1 MKKLI
6 LINSLILFFI
16 LSSFIK
22 IHAADSWYDANYS
35 YRRPISVTNNVGSS
49 LVDFQVK
56 LSIDTSALVDAS
68 KMNSDCSDIRF
79 TDEDKTTN
87 LNYFIQSGCD
97 TTSTI
102 IWVKVPSL
110 PASDSKNIYMYY
122 GYSSAAAATDGDNT
136 FDFFDD
142 FTGTTLDSAKWN
154 DWNPQSS
161 GTMSISGG
169 TLAITMTSTGGY
181 STVRHRGIISNSSFS
196 FPSSGSLIETYSKWA
211 FASPGSSS
219 QYNGVVKA
227 TTIFDSPDPTGICS
241 WQSYSA
247 GGNAYSFGYMR
258 YYGLF
263 GIGLNQFTFGKC
275 TNNSYTEVAKYNY
288 GTSSSY
294 SNPGNFVLEQYRW
307 FDSSGTK
314 EGMRRSDNVG
324 SSWTSDLWAQQSQ
337 TLLTLPNSYY
347 LSFNLQN
354 RSTGTHSVLLDWYR
368 IRKYASTEPSNS
380 IGSEQVPQAAP
391 TLPTLISPANTATSV
406 SQVPT
411 LKTVSTDVNND
422 SLQYEIKICSDSG
435 MTSNCNTFTAAN
447 TGWSGAD
454 VGTTSYSTGTTAVYI
469 ISVGSS
475 LASNTTYYWKTRAI
489 DVDGTNSWSDTQTT
503 PYSFTTLNNIP
514 STPTNTTPGVGV
526 TAVSFTPTLTASS
539 FSDPDPSDTQ
549 SASQWQIATDSGF
562 SSIVW
567 DSGTTGPASNTI
579 TVGYSLN
586 IGTNYYWRVRYLD
599 SHLGWSNYSSGTI
612 FTTNQAPSTPT
623 LILPTNGAVGVSLTP
638 IFQIVATDPDANN
651 LQYKI
656 ILGTNSLFTG
666 TTQVFNQSINNTGW
680 SNQNVGTSAYS
691 SGTTAVYTISVG
703 NSLAT
708 NTTYFWKAQAFDYSV
723 SNSWSVLSIGYSFTT
738 RDTDPNTPTNT
749 TPSSG
754 ATGVSLTPTLTAST
768 FSDPDVGDSQ
778 SASQWQIAT
787 DTNFNNIVWDTG
799 STGPASNTT
808 TVNSSLN
815 IGTTYYWHVRYK
827 DSYNSWSNYS
837 TGTMFIT
844 NKSPSTPS
852 LIYPT
857 NSATSISL
865 TPSFQLVASDSD
877 NNNLQYKIILAT
889 NSAFTGTTQV
899 FNQVINNVGWSAQN
913 IGTSAYSS
921 GTTAVYVVPVG
932 SSLTS
937 NTTYYWKAQTFDYSG
952 SNSWS
957 NLSSSYSFTT
967 TNNSPNQPTN
977 SIPVDGT
984 KHISF
989 TPTLIASTFSD
1000 PDAGDSQSASQWQ
1013 VATDT
1018 NFNNI
1023 VWDTGSTG
1031 PASNTTI
1038 VTTTLS
1044 VGTSYY
1050 WHVRYLDSHATWS
1063 NYSTATSFLT
1073 NRAPYTPN
1081 NIFPANGASGVSL
1094 LPNFTSSDFSD
1105 PDEGDPH
1112 TASQLQIATDINFNH
1127 IVWDTGSTTPFTS
1140 VTIPTALNFGTT
1152 YFWHV
1157 RYENNPWSEY
1167 SPTSY
1172 FTTLSGGTIPA
1183 NNSFKIRGVK
1193 LRGVKFQ

>member
-6 LINSLILFFI
+6 LINSLILFFVF
-16 LSSFIK
+16 SFTK
-22 IHAADSWYDANYS
+22 TCFADSWYDANYN
-35 YRRPISVTNNVGSS
+35 YRRPISVTNNIGSS
-49 LVDFQVK
+49 LTDFQVK
-56 LSIDTSALVDAS
+56 LSIDTSTLIGAS
-68 KMNSDCSDIRF
+68 KMNNDCSDIRF
-79 TDEDKTTN
+79 TDEDKTTS
-87 LNYFIQSGCD
+87 LNYFIQSGCN
-97 TTSTI
+97 TTSTV

-110 PASDSKNIYMYY
+110 PASTSKDIYMYY
-122 GYSSAAAATDGDNT
+122 GYSSATAATNGDNT

-142 FTGTTLDSAKWN
+142 FTGTTLDSTKWT
-154 DWNPQSS
+154 DWNPQTS
-161 GTMSISGG
+161 GTMNISGG
-169 TLAITMTSTGGY
+169 TLSISMTTTGGY
-181 STVRHRGIISNSSFS
+181 STVRHRGVISTSAFA
-196 FPSSGSLIETYSKWA
+196 FPTSGSLIETYSKWT

-219 QYNGVVKA
+219 QYNGVVKSV
-227 TTIFDSPDPTGICS
+227 TLFDSSSPTGICG
-241 WQSYSA
+241 WQSYSG

-258 YYGLF
+258 YYGFF

-288 GTSSSY
+288 GTSSSW
-294 SNPGNFVLEQYRW
+294 SNPSNFVLEQYRW

-324 SSWTSDLWAQQSQ
+324 VGWTSDLWAQQSQ

-354 RSTGTHSVLLDWYR
+354 RSTATHSVLLDWYR
-368 IRKYASTEPSNS
+368 IRKYASTEPSS
-380 IGSEQVPQAAP
+380 SVGSEQAPQTAP
-391 TLPTLISPANTATSV
+391 VLPTLISPTNTATSV
-406 SQVPT
+406 SQTPT
-411 LKTVSTDVNND
+411 FKTVSTDANDD
-422 SLQYEIKICSDSG
+422 SLQYEIKICTNSD
-435 MTSNCNTFTAAN
+435 MNSNCNTFTAAN

-469 ISVGSS
+469 ISTGSS

-489 DVDGTNSWSDTQTT
+489 DVDGSNTWSDTQTN

-526 TAVSFTPTLTASS
+526 TAISFTPTLTASS
-539 FSDPDPSDTQ
+539 FSDLDVGDTQ

-562 SSIVW
+562 TSVIW
-567 DSGTTGPASNTI
+567 DTGTTGPTSNTT
-579 TVGYSLN
+579 TVSSSLN

-599 SHLGWSNYSSGTI
+599 SHSGWSNYSNGTM
-612 FTTNQAPSTPT
+612 FTTNQAPSAPT
-623 LILPTNGAVGVSLTP
+623 LILPTNSATGVTLTP
-638 IFQIVATDPDANN
+638 IFQIVASDPDTNN

-656 ILGTNSLFTG
+656 VLGTNSAFTG

-680 SNQNVGTSAYS
+680 SNQNIGTSAYS

-708 NTTYFWKAQAFDYSV
+708 NTTYYWKAQAFDYSG
-723 SNSWSVLSIGYSFTT
+723 SNSWSVSGVEHSFIT

-754 ATGVSLTPTLTAST
+754 ATGVSLTPILTAST
-768 FSDPDVGDSQ
+768 FSDPDIGDSQ
-778 SASQWQIAT
+778 SASQWQVAT
-787 DTNFNNIVWDTG
+787 DSNFNNIVWDTG
-799 STGPASNTT
+799 TTGPASNTT

-815 IGTTYYWHVRYK
+815 IGTTYYWHVRYQ
-827 DSYNSWSNYS
+827 DSHNSWSNYS
-837 TGTMFIT
+837 TGTMFVT
-844 NKSPSTPS
+844 NKSPSTPI
-852 LIYPT
+852 LISPS
-857 NSATSISL
+857 NSATNISL
-865 TPSFQLVASDSD
+865 TPSFQLVAGDPD
-877 NNNLQYKIILAT
+877 NDNLQYKIILGT

-899 FNQVINNVGWSAQN
+899 FNQVVNNVGWSAQN

-921 GTTAVYVVPVG
+921 GTTAVYIISAG

-937 NTTYYWKAQTFDYSG
+937 NTIYYWKAQTFDYSG

-957 NLSSSYSFTT
+957 NLSIGYSFTT
-967 TNNSPNQPTN
+967 TNSSPNQPTN
-977 SIPVDGT
+977 STPT
-984 KHISF
+984 NSANHISF
-989 TPTLIASTFSD
+989 TPTLIASSFSD
-1000 PDAGDSQSASQWQ
+1000 TDIGDTQSASQWQ
-1013 VATDT
+1013 VATDS

-1023 VWDTGSTG
+1023 IWDTGTTG
-1031 PASNTTI
+1031 PASNTTV

-1073 NRAPYTPN
+1073 NRAPITPAN
-1081 NIFPANGASGVSL
+1081 VFPANGASSIPL
-1094 LPNFTSSDFSD
+1094 LPTFMASDFSD
-1105 PDEGDPH
+1105 PDIGDSH
-1112 TASQLQIATDINFNH
+1112 TATQLQVATDINFNN
-1127 IVWDTGSTTPFTS
+1127 IVWDTGSTNPFTS
-1140 VTIPTALNFGTT
+1140 IAIPTPLNFGTT

-1183 NNSFKIRGVK
+1183 NNSFKIKGVK
-1193 LRGVKFQ
+1193 LKGVKFQ

>member
-16 LSSFIK
+16 FSFTK
-22 IHAADSWYDANYS
+22 TCFADSWYDANYN

-49 LVDFQVK
+49 LTDFQVK
-56 LSIDTSALVDAS
+56 LSVDTSALIDAS
-68 KMNSDCSDIRF
+68 KMNNDCSDIRF

-97 TTSTI
+97 TTSTV

-122 GYSSAAAATDGDNT
+122 GYSSASAATDGDNT

-142 FTGTTLDSAKWN
+142 FTGTTLDSTKWS
-154 DWNPQSS
+154 DWNPQSFGS
-161 GTMSISGG
+161 MSISGG
-169 TLAITMTSTGGY
+169 TLAITMSSTGGY
-181 STVRHRGIISNSSFS
+181 STVRNRGIISNDAFPFSSN
-196 FPSSGSLIETYSKWA
+196 GSLIETYSKWA

-219 QYNGVVKA
+219 QYNGVIKA
-227 TTIFDSPDPTGICS
+227 TTLFDNASPTGVCG

-275 TNNSYTEVAKYNY
+275 TNSSYTEVAKYNY

-324 SSWTSDLWAQQSQ
+324 TSWTSDLWAQQSQ

-354 RSTGTHSVLLDWYR
+354 RSTGTHSVLLDWFR

-380 IGSEQVPQAAP
+380 IGSEELPQTAP
-391 TLPTLISPANTATSV
+391 ALPTLISPTDTATSI
-406 SQVPT
+406 SQTPT
-411 LKTVSTDVNND
+411 FKTVSTDINND
-422 SLQYEIKICSDSG
+422 SLQYEIKVCTDSG
-435 MTSNCNTFTAAN
+435 MSSGCNTFTAAN

-469 ISVGSS
+469 IPVGSS

-489 DVDGTNSWSDTQTT
+489 DVDGSNTWSDTQAA
-503 PYSFTTLNNIP
+503 PFSFTTLNNAP

-539 FSDPDPSDTQ
+539 FSDPDTGDTQ

-562 SSIVW
+562 SNIVW
-567 DSGTTGPASNTI
+567 DTGTTGPASNTT
-579 TVGYSLN
+579 TVSYSLN
-586 IGTNYYWRVRYLD
+586 IGTTYYWHVRYQD
-599 SHLGWSNYSSGTI
+599 NHSGWSNYSNGTMFI
-612 FTTNQAPSTPT
+612 TNQSPSVPT
-623 LILPTNGAVGVSLTP
+623 LIIPTNSATGVSLTP
-638 IFQIVATDPDANN
+638 SFQIVATDPDSDN

-656 ILGTNSLFTG
+656 ILGTNSAFTG
-666 TTQVFNQSINNTGW
+666 TTQVFNQVVNNTNW
-680 SNQNVGTSAYS
+680 SGQNIGTSAYS
-691 SGTTAVYTISVG
+691 SGTTAVYTIPIGS
-703 NSLAT
+703 SLAT
-708 NTTYFWKAQAFDYSV
+708 NTTYYWKAQAFDYSN
-723 SNSWSVLSIGYSFTT
+723 SNSWSVSGAEHSFTT

-749 TPSSG
+749 SPSSG
-754 ATGVSLTPTLTAST
+754 ATGVSITPALTAST

-778 SASQWQIAT
+778 TASQWQIAT
-787 DTNFNNIVWDTG
+787 DINFNNIIWDTG
-799 STGPASNTT
+799 TTGPASNTT
-808 TVNSSLN
+808 TVSSSLN

-827 DSYNSWSNYS
+827 DSFGGWSNYS
-837 TGTMFIT
+837 TQTRFVT
-844 NKSPSTPS
+844 NKSPSTPT
-852 LIYPT
+852 LISPA
-857 NSATSISL
+857 NSATNVSS
-865 TPSFQLVASDSD
+865 TPNFQLVASDPDSD
-877 NNNLQYKIILAT
+877 NLQYKIILST

-899 FNQVINNVGWSAQN
+899 FNQVVNNVGWSAQN

-921 GTTAVYVVPVG
+921 GTTAVYIISTG

-937 NTTYYWKAQTFDYSG
+937 NTTYYWKAQTFDYFG

-957 NLSSSYSFTT
+957 NLSIGYSFTT
-967 TNNSPNQPTN
+967 TNNPPNQPTN
-977 SIPVDGT
+977 STPTNGSNRN
-984 KHISF
+984 SF
-989 TPTLIASTFSD
+989 TPTLTASTFSD
-1000 PDAGDSQSASQWQ
+1000 PDVGDSHTASQWQ
-1013 VATDT
+1013 VATDS

-1031 PASNTTI
+1031 PASNTTV

-1050 WHVRYLDSHATWS
+1050 WHVRYLDSHTTWS

-1073 NRAPYTPN
+1073 NRAPITPT
-1081 NIFPANGASGVSL
+1081 NIFPANGASGISL
-1094 LPNFTSSDFSD
+1094 VPTFIASDFSD
-1105 PDEGDPH
+1105 PDVGDSH
-1112 TASQLQIATDINFNH
+1112 TATQLQVATDINFNN

-1140 VTIPTALNFGTT
+1140 IAIPTALNFGTT
-1152 YFWHV
+1152 YFWHI

-1183 NNSFKIRGVK
+1183 NNSFKIKGVK
-1193 LRGVKFQ
+1193 LKGVKFQ